1 MVVGSLEEPTQH
13 LVGHWS
19 DRTGLLASP
28 ENPSLIKKIER
39 AAGTTRSTRSRG
51 LTSDI
56 RRTPSYFRVNVSTKN
71 QGPGFTPAPTDL
83 MREKE

>member
-28 ENPSLIKKIER
+28 EDPSLINEK
-39 AAGTTRSTRSRG
+39 G
-51 LTSDI
+51 L
-56 RRTPSYFRVNVSTKN
+56 
-71 QGPGFTPAPTDL
+71 GFTPAPTEL
-83 MREKE
+83 MRVKRINTLPGITPLDYRLKFPLPLVD